1 MTGTKVIKK
10 VAEARARKKKRAMHK
25 LNAAKK
31 QASVMAENSE
41 LSERQKIKVSLYCSL
56 SLSRS

>member
-10 VAEARARKKKRAMHK
+10 VAEARLRKRKRAMQK

-41 LSERQKIKVSLYCSL
+41 LSERQKIKVC
-56 SLSRS
+56 